1 MKTIFNFLDK
11 KEPRFIWL
19 LSVFAIAFISVTIS
33 LANNHV
39 DLRLLFVIPVLLAS
53 WYGGRKTGATIALLS
68 AIALL
73 TTNFSLHFYN
83 VNAISAAY
91 DLLVALLVYLF
102 ISIIVTNFRNV
113 HSVEIVAADTDTLT
127 GVSSSRK
134 FYADLEN
141 EINRSRRYGH
151 PFSLVYL
158 DVDDFKKI
166 NDTLGHPIGDE
177 LLIRLSKSLQTSLR
191 ATDII
196 ARIGGDEFV
205 CLLPETEHI
214 AAKSA
219 LLKAEKA
226 LKGSMEKYGWDV
238 SFSIGVITFEKPPD
252 DAGQAVKL
260 VDDLMYKVKR
270 GSKNDIAYHV
280 WRDIA

>member
-270 GSKNDIAYHV
+270 SSKNDIRSS
-280 WRDIA
+280 W